1 MNVIL
6 KGFDDSAGK
15 PMIETA
21 FKGLKIGTCINVMND
36 KKQWPEL
43 DCENQIFIPAGPQ
56 RAGDYSKIDW
66 SEISPLDEELIE
78 KMRACEAL
86 FMTMVE
92 RYANYKDMPYE
103 ERKRQYFDHLR
114 YWDHMIE
121 KHQIGLLL
129 MNSVAHQCYDQV
141 INDLCKLKNIPVWFF
156 ERMPI
161 LGVASMEEDF
171 ETTGT
176 EIKEKMEEVRKRYEG
191 SACASTSTEITSDEE
206 ATADKKD
213 EIDLHPLFEEFC
225 KNQMDDKDPWYMGPR
240 DPHLETDSF
249 IKKWGSIAVRIFIHK
264 PKYFFRSVFSPA
276 FWKRKIKQHKTS
288 LMYDRIAVEPDLSK
302 KFIYMPLHMQPEATT
317 CPLGGVY
324 TDQNLMVQ
332 QMASHLP
339 PDVLLYVKEHPAQ
352 EELCRSPE
360 FYETLKN
367 TKQVVLVPRYF
378 STHELTRNA
387 LAVATVTGTACLE
400 GLFKGKSAVMFG
412 HQFFQYAPGV
422 KRVHTNEDCKRA
434 VEVITSGQQ
443 THTLR
448 DLRIFMK
455 ALEETT
461 FPYAGAPETPHMSET
476 WIERAVIVGEEMGK
490 KVRRYF

>member
-43 DCENQIFIPAGPQ
+43 DCESHIFIPAGPQ
-56 RAGDYSKIDW
+56 RAGDYSEMDW

-86 FMTMVE
+86 LMTMVE

-121 KHQIGLLL
+121 KHQIGLFL
-129 MNSVAHQCYDQV
+129 MNTEAHQCYDQV
-141 INDLCKLKNIPVWFF
+141 INDLCKLKNIPVLFF
-156 ERMPI
+156 ERMFV
-161 LGVASMEEDF
+161 LGVASIEEDF
-171 ETTGT
+171 EATGT
-176 EIKEKMEEVRKRYEG
+176 EIKEKMEEVRQRYEG
-191 SACASTSTEITSDEE
+191 RE
-206 ATADKKD
+206 
-213 EIDLHPLFEEFC
+213 EIDLHPFFEEFC
-225 KNQMDDKDPWYMGPR
+225 KNQMEDKDPWYMYSR

-249 IKKWGSIAVRIFIHK
+249 IKKWGKIAINILFRK
-264 PKYFFRSVFSPA
+264 PKYFFRSVFSPV
-276 FWKRKIKQHKTS
+276 FWKRKLKQHKTS

-324 TDQNLMVQ
+324 TDQDLMVQ
-332 QMASHLP
+332 QMAAHLP
-339 PDVLLYVKEHPAQ
+339 PDVFLYVKEHPAQ

-367 TKQVVLVPRYF
+367 TRQVILVPRYF
-378 STHELTRNA
+378 STHELTRHA
-387 LAVATVTGTACLE
+387 LAVATVTGAACLE
-400 GLFKGKSAVMFG
+400 GLFKLKPAVMFG

-422 KRVHTNEDCKRA
+422 QRVHTNEDCKRA
-434 VEVITSGQQ
+434 VEVITSGQP

-448 DLRIFMK
+448 DMRIFMK

-461 FPYAGAPETPHMSET
+461 FPYAGAPETPHMPQT
-476 WIERAVIVGEEMGK
+476 WLERAVIVGEAMRE
-490 KVRRYF
+490 KVKVYF

>member
-21 FKGLKIGTCINVMND
+21 FKGVKLGTCINVMND

-43 DCENQIFIPAGPQ
+43 DCENHIFIPAGPQ
-56 RAGDYSKIDW
+56 RAGDYTDMDW
-66 SEISPLDEELIE
+66 SEIAPLDEELIE

-121 KHQIGLLL
+121 KHPIGLLL
-129 MNSVAHQCYDQV
+129 MNAVAHQCYDQV
-141 INDLCKLKNIPVWFF
+141 SDDLCRLKNIPVWFF
-156 ERMPI
+156 ERMPV
-161 LGVASMEEDF
+161 LGVASMEEHF
-171 ETTGT
+171 ETTGM
-176 EIKEKMEEVRKRYEG
+176 EIKEHMEEVRKRYEG
-191 SACASTSTEITSDEE
+191 KE
-206 ATADKKD
+206 
-213 EIDLHPLFEEFC
+213 EIDLHPHLEEFC
-225 KNQMDDKDPWYMGPR
+225 KNQMADKDPWYMGPR

-249 IKKWGSIAVRIFIHK
+249 IKKWGKIAINIMFKK
-264 PKYFFRSVFSPA
+264 PKYFFSSVISPT
-276 FWKRKIKQHKTS
+276 FWKRKLRQHETS

-324 TDQNLMVQ
+324 TDQDLMVQ

-339 PDVLLYVKEHPAQ
+339 PDVFLYVKEHPAQ

-360 FYETLKN
+360 FYEALKN

-378 STHELTRNA
+378 STHELTRSA

-400 GLFKGKSAVMFG
+400 GLFKGKPAVMFG
-412 HQFFQYAPGV
+412 HQFFQYALGV
-422 KRVHTNEDCKRA
+422 QRVHTNEDCKRA
-434 VEVITSGQQ
+434 VEVILSGKP
-443 THTLR
+443 THTIR

-461 FPYAGAPETPHMSET
+461 FPYAGAPETPHFKET
-476 WIERAVIVGEEMGK
+476 WLERAIIVGEKMGE
-490 KVRRYF
+490 KVRECSNKAS

>member
-1 MNVIL
+1 MNIIL